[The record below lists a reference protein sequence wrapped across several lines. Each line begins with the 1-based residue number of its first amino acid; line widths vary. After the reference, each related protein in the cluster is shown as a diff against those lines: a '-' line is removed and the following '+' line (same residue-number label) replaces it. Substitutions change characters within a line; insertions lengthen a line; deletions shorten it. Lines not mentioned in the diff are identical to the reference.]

1 MELESWGKGRS
12 LPGSH
17 FFLGNKKGN
26 PYDGWLFWHFFI
38 FSQTG
43 SGGFHLDPGKPISLE
58 MIRVSIA
65 CDPCYW
71 RSQNLFDTV
80 ATCGDDS

>member
-1 MELESWGKGRS
+1 MTLALRHPQQPFDGQCSVALWNWS
-12 LPGSH
+12 PGA
-17 FFLGNKKGN
+17 FLA
-26 PYDGWLFWHFFI
+26 LFFI